1 MPFVYAETEIE
12 NLDEDHDPPP
22 PRADQFVYMR
32 PAKFGGAREPVRF
45 SDPSRDTPTTNAQSR
60 GFFAGLFGQRQALSE
75 TEQRMQLLAEKLAAI
90 MLPALREIGG
100 RRVYCRYDGGNDEGF
115 AWLDSIETG
124 DGKRIGADEIVQ
136 RLFDIQVKDKLY
148 AAELMRNDVHMSD
161 QEQLYETIRYGMP
174 TDWATMLL
182 GRGYGTG
189 EFWMYG
195 AFTVDLVACTI
206 TDDPRADAV
215 VENIVIAGPST

>member
-12 NLDEDHDPPP
+12 NSDEDYDPPP
-22 PRADQFVYMR
+22 PRADQFVYIK
-32 PAKFGGAREPVRF
+32 AVKFGGAREPVRF
-45 SDPSRDTPTTNAQSR
+45 SDPSRDTATTDAQSR

-75 TEQRMQLLAEKLAAI
+75 DERRMQLLADRFAAI
-90 MLPALREIGG
+90 MLSALREIGG

-115 AWLDSIETG
+115 AWLDSVETG
-124 DGKRIGADEIVQ
+124 DGERLGVDVVVQ

-148 AAELMRNDVHMSD
+148 AADLMENDAQMSD
-161 QEQLYETIRYGMP
+161 REQLYGLVRYGMP

-182 GRGYGTG
+182 GSGYGTG

-206 TDDPRADAV
+206 TDDRHADPV
-215 VENIVIAGPST
+215 VENIVIAGRSS